1 MRSEESGR
9 SRYWGTGDFSSRR
22 VQMKKVLAF
31 LLAGTIACS
40 LAACGSSSSSG
51 GSASSAAAVSE
62 TTTEAASETTE
73 AASATTETTTQ
84 TAEAGSSTAS
94 ALEDFDISSV
104 DTSKIKVGIA
114 APDVTHGWVAG
125 VAYYAEKYC
134 KDNNLTYKITTS
146 SDAAEMT
153 TALQDLQAWGATVI
167 VSWPQWS
174 GMEDAIQEV
183 IDSGIPVVNF
193 DVDVD
198 CEGIYKV
205 TGDNYDM
212 GYQCGKYISDTVGDG
227 ANIVVMDVPSSGSV
241 CELRK
246 QGFYDY
252 LNKIGYDQ
260 SNIFEVQEDAFTRD
274 DGLADMADILE
285 SHEKIDAV
293 YSMDDET
300 SIGCIQAITEAGRK
314 DIKAITGGGG
324 MQEYFKMIADDQY
337 ADLGLAT
344 ALYSPSMV
352 EDAIKTA
359 IVLQT
364 GGTADPVVVIPTTI
378 VNKDNVADYIDPNNT
393 VY

>member
-1 MRSEESGR
+1 MKGV
-9 SRYWGTGDFSSRR
+9 WGNVWKEGY
-22 VQMKKVLAF
+22 MKKFLAL
-31 LLAGTIACS
+31 LLAGAMACS
-40 LAACGSSSSSG
+40 LAACGSSQSSSG
-51 GSASSAAAVSE
+51 GTSAAEAKTAS
-62 TTTEAASETTE
+62 TEAASKAAAETPEAAVTKTTE
-73 AASATTETTTQ
+73 EK
-84 TAEAGSSTAS
+84 SSNSS
-94 ALEDFDISSV
+94 ALADFDISKV

-183 IDSGIPVVNF
+183 IDAGIPVVNF
-193 DVDVD
+193 DVDVK

-212 GYQCGKYISDTVGDG
+212 GYQCGKYIADKVGDG

-252 LNKIGYDQ
+252 LKKINYDQ

-285 SHEKIDAV
+285 SHDKIDAV

-300 SIGCIQAITEAGRK
+300 SIGCIQAITEAGRT

-324 MQEYFKMIADDQY
+324 MQEYFKMIADDKY

-359 IVLQT
+359 IILQT
-364 GGTADPVVVIPTTI
+364 GGTADSVVVIPTTI
-378 VNKDNVADYIDPNNT
+378 VNKDNVKDYIDPNNT